1 MDWYALFDKVNLIKP
16 INKKIKQINLL
27 GNNLLL
33 FLHVL
38 RLLCYH
44 LEIVRYYFLPEFITR
59 IVRNVF
65 WVYCDD
71 RIFGNNFYKDKTIF
85 EVLSIYSFF
94 VVGYVFDLLSVCAI
108 WVEEELFDDCVY
120 CESDFIYKDG
130 DRV

>member
-1 MDWYALFDKVNLIKP
+1 MDWYALFDKVNIIKP

-33 FLHVL
+33 LLHVL

-44 LEIVRYYFLPEFITR
+44 LETIRYYFLPEFITR
-59 IVRNVF
+59 IVRNFF

-85 EVLSIYSFF
+85 EVLSIDSFF